1 MIKEFIK
8 KLWQW
13 FKDQTEFDETIEDV
27 KEEIDDVV
35 EEVER
40 RYNRVK
46 EEIEDVKESAS
57 EVIKQVDDVAKAA
70 GGSVR
75 KGRKPK
81 KQSISKSNLNTKKT
95 STKIASRNNKVT
107 KTALREMKK
116 EDLIAKAKKEFKITL
131 DSKLTKSNLVNK
143 VYELYHKK

>member
-1 MIKEFIK
+1 MIKELLL

-13 FKDQTEFDETIEDV
+13 LKDQTELDEKIEETIEDV

-57 EVIKQVDDVAKAA
+57 EVVKQVDDVAKAV
-70 GGSVR
+70 GGSKR
-75 KGRKPK
+75 KGRKP
-81 KQSISKSNLNTKKT
+81 STKKI
-95 STKIASRNNKVT
+95 TKS
-107 KTALREMKK
+107 ALRAMKK
-116 EDLIAKAKKEFKITL
+116 AELIAKAKKEFKVTL